1 MMTLVVQHPLCTSM
15 SIIAL
20 QLQILGCHGATT
32 IKVMTAISLIFGKSD
47 LRLDMLI
54 PVISIIEA
62 EKLIAVKM

>member
-1 MMTLVVQHPLCTSM
+1 M